1 MAPMTAS
8 QPRPAPRTSRAERTR
23 AAILQAAEQ
32 LFAGGG
38 FDGTR
43 LADVAAAVGIRR
55 ASIVYHFRDK
65 RELYDAVLADV
76 LSGFRERLEAA
87 LAGGGT
93 LLERIEAGVGAW
105 VDYVGGRPSMARL
118 LLREIAGATGGAPPV
133 LLAQIEPFIQ
143 VVDRFQHDVREDPLV
158 HERGQDAVHV
168 ASAIVGTTLFYIAG
182 MPILMPDT
190 GFDPLEP
197 AQLAA
202 HREEVLR
209 ITRHLLGADE
219 VDTRTAQGAS
229 A

>member
-1 MAPMTAS
+1 MAAA

-23 AAILQAAEQ
+23 AAILEQAER
-32 LFAGGG
+32 LFAERG
-38 FDGTR
+38 FEATR
-43 LADVAAAVGIRR
+43 LEDVAGAVGIRR
-55 ASIVYHFRDK
+55 ASIVYHFKDK

-76 LSGFRERLEAA
+76 MSGFRERLEAA
-87 LAGGGT
+87 LAGAGT

-118 LLREIAGATGGAPPV
+118 LLREIAGATGEASPAV
-133 LLAQIEPFIQ
+133 LAQIEPFIEI
-143 VVDRFQHDVREDPLV
+143 VDRFRHGVREDPLV
-158 HERGQDAVHV
+158 HARGQDAVHV
-168 ASAIVGTTLFYIAG
+168 ASAIVGTTLFFIAG
-182 MPILMPDT
+182 MPILVPDAR
-190 GFDPLEP
+190 FDPLAP

-219 VDTRTAQGAS
+219 AHSGTAQGAS